1 MNIKNKKIIH
11 VIESSAT
18 GTLEVVKLITNSLAK
33 KGFDVSIIYS
43 KRDDTP
49 DDIESLFDNNI
60 KLYYLNMSNIFCVF
74 KLRNLIS
81 SLHADIVH
89 LHSSKAGF
97 LGRVSLFLT
106 KKTFKIFYSPH
117 CISFLRK
124 DISSLKRKLFIF
136 LEWLANK
143 KKSTYLACSEN
154 EMMAIKRYVTNN
166 VLLLENTFD
175 LPKFDSI
182 NSLNGLDKTFGT
194 KIKVISI
201 GGIRI
206 QKDPTFFAQVASFF
220 DKDLFE
226 FIWVGDGDKNLKN
239 HLESSG
245 IRVTGWKTKQE
256 VLNLLNSSDIYLST
270 SLWEGM
276 PISILEAMASNVP
289 IVARNCLGNIDIL
302 KNDETGIL
310 FSSVSEAV
318 ESINVIVNDK
328 SKKERFIKNAKF
340 EINTRFSKDRFISQL
355 LSIYFRN

>member
-124 DISSLKRKLFIF
+124 DISSLKWKLFIF
-136 LEWLANK
+136 LEWLA
-143 KKSTYLACSEN
+143 
-154 EMMAIKRYVTNN
+154 
-166 VLLLENTFD
+166 
-175 LPKFDSI
+175 
-182 NSLNGLDKTFGT
+182 
-194 KIKVISI
+194 
-201 GGIRI
+201 
-206 QKDPTFFAQVASFF
+206 
-220 DKDLFE
+220 
-226 FIWVGDGDKNLKN
+226 LK
-239 HLESSG
+239 
-245 IRVTGWKTKQE
+245 
-256 VLNLLNSSDIYLST
+256 
-270 SLWEGM
+270 
-276 PISILEAMASNVP
+276 
-289 IVARNCLGNIDIL
+289 
-302 KNDETGIL
+302 
-310 FSSVSEAV
+310 
-318 ESINVIVNDK
+318 
-328 SKKERFIKNAKF
+328 
-340 EINTRFSKDRFISQL
+340 
-355 LSIYFRN
+355 